1 MDASQP
7 LTDRSTNTH
16 LASNADHEK
25 AQDLKNAPA
34 TINSMEYHRQV
45 LQGKLESGD
54 KYVFLTSYGV
64 LFMPQTANRWGVF
77 NPGTKRVMC
86 LRRMIL

>member
-16 LASNADHEK
+16 LANNADHEK

-34 TINSMEYHRQV
+34 TMNSMEYHRQV
-45 LQGKLESGD
+45 LQGKLEGDD
-54 KYVFLTSYGV
+54 KYVFLTV
-64 LFMPQTANRWGVF
+64 KVW
-77 NPGTKRVMC
+77 C
-86 LRRMIL
+86 